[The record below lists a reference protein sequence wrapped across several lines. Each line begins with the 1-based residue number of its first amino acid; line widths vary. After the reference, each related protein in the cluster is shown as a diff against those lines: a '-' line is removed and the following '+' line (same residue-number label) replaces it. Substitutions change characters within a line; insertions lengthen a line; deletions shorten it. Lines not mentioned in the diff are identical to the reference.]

1 MKHRFFFLIL
11 ISNLVFSQEIY
22 VDPLLGNDLNVGNKT
37 APYQSLK
44 RAISTANSLT
54 GSGVIRIKLLP
65 GLYTLSDKVSI
76 NPVRIMTDT
85 TRYYIEAAY
94 LPNTES
100 WTPDQMPVI
109 QSTSSN
115 NSKTQFNHATGI
127 LIATN
132 HVTIRGL
139 KFLGNA
145 NPKVQYYY
153 PITKEDSSLEDLHIS
168 QCYFIG
174 AKESAPIQGGV
185 WAHGPKNAI
194 ANCIF
199 YECRNAVLFFN
210 NVKDFTI
217 KNSIVYGAYESAFWF
232 GPDDVKFTFTDNIIM
247 HNSNFLVGPKNLVYS
262 SSFSNSIISQNKAF
276 VGYWS
281 RTHKKVI
288 AIKKPN
294 IKLRNIEKM
303 KGFKIIENNTVRLDK
318 QHLHLPNAVV
328 KAGIFIED

>member
-1 MKHRFFFLIL
+1 MKYRFFLL
-11 ISNLVFSQEIY
+11 LLLSSLAFSQEIY
-22 VDPLLGNDLNVGNKT
+22 VDPLLGKDLNTGSKT

-44 RAISTANSLT
+44 RAVTAANSLT
-54 GSGVIRIKLLP
+54 GSGAIRIKLFP

-85 TRYYIEAAY
+85 TRYFIEAVY

-100 WTPDQMPVI
+100 WTPDQMPII

-115 NSKTQFNHATGI
+115 NSKTQFNHATGL

-132 HVTIRGL
+132 HVTIQGL

-145 NPKVQYYY
+145 NPNVQYYY

-185 WAHGPKNAI
+185 WAHGPKNTI

-210 NVKDFTI
+210 NVAGFTI

-232 GPDDVKFTFTDNIIM
+232 GPDDVKFTFVNNIIIR
-247 HNSNFLVGPKNLVYS
+247 NSNFLVGPENLVYS
-262 SSFSNSIISQNKAF
+262 SYFSNSIISENEAF

-281 RTHKKVI
+281 RSDQKVV

-294 IKLRNIEKM
+294 IKLRNIEKLE
-303 KGFKIIENNTVRLDK
+303 KSKIIENNAVLFGR
-318 QHLHLPNAVV
+318 QHLHIPSDKV
-328 KAGIFIED
+328 KAGIIIEN